1 MKTTDTPF
9 RYPLFYQLPPSLKI
23 LYTMVLIILGIG
35 YLFSMI
41 QVYEVHA
48 GRDGA
53 PGLSVDDIRI
63 AYSGNPHSSRIE
75 AALQGPMSSMAS
87 AADKGTIISW
97 ARKGSDTNAYETTI
111 KPILTAQCY
120 GCHDGS
126 NPNLPNLTSYD
137 NVQKVSV
144 IDTGVSTVSLVRVS
158 HIHLFGLCFI
168 FFVLGI
174 IFTHSYVKRQVLKCI
189 VIAAPFVAI
198 ILDIASW
205 WLTKVS
211 TPFAYM
217 VMFGGALMA
226 FSFAYQWTVSM
237 YQLWL
242 FRCPDGEVCQEVP
255 RAERPL
261 SDIRLQIS
269 TRPVVMTNNAGN

>member
-1 MKTTDTPF
+1 MNNSDVPF

-23 LYTMVLIILGIG
+23 LYTMVLLILGIG

-48 GRDGA
+48 GRDGS
-53 PGLSVDDIRI
+53 PSLSVEDIKI

-87 AADKGTIISW
+87 AADKAKIIAW
-97 ARKGSDTNAYETTI
+97 ARKGSDPSAYETTI
-111 KPILTAQCY
+111 RPILSTQCY

-126 NPNLPNLTSYD
+126 NPNLPNLTGYD

-168 FFVLGI
+168 FFILGI
-174 IFTHSYVKRQVLKCI
+174 IFTHSYVKRHVLKCV

-198 ILDIASW
+198 IMDIASW

-226 FSFAYQWTVSM
+226 LSFAYQWTVSM
-237 YQLWL
+237 YQLWF
-242 FRCPDGEVCQEVP
+242 FRCPEGEVCQEILHSDKTLEDLHLQMAP
-255 RAERPL
+255 RP
-261 SDIRLQIS
+261 I
-269 TRPVVMTNNAGN
+269 VVVQSADH

>member
-1 MKTTDTPF
+1 
-9 RYPLFYQLPPSLKI
+9 
-23 LYTMVLIILGIG
+23 MVLLILGIG
-35 YLFSMI
+35 YIFSMI

-53 PGLSVDDIRI
+53 VGLSVEDIKI
-63 AYSGNPHSSRIE
+63 AYGGNPNSSRIE
-75 AALQGPMSSMAS
+75 AALQGPMSSMALPG
-87 AADKGTIISW
+87 DKDKIIKW
-97 ARKGSDTNAYETTI
+97 ARKGSNPAAFEATI
-111 KPILTAQCY
+111 KPILSANCY

-126 NPNLPNLTSYD
+126 NPNLPNLSNFD
-137 NVQKVSV
+137 EVLKLSA

-174 IFTHSYVKRQVLKCI
+174 IFTHSYVKRQMLKCV

-198 ILDIASW
+198 IMDIASW

-217 VMFGGALMA
+217 VMLGGALMA
-226 FSFAYQWTVSM
+226 ASFAYQWIVSM
-237 YQLWL
+237 YQLWF
-242 FRCPDGEVCQEVP
+242 FRCPDGEVCQEITDSSKT
-255 RAERPL
+255 L
-261 SDIRLQIS
+261 SDIGLRVAP
-269 TRPVVMTNNAGN
+269 RPVVVAQNTSN